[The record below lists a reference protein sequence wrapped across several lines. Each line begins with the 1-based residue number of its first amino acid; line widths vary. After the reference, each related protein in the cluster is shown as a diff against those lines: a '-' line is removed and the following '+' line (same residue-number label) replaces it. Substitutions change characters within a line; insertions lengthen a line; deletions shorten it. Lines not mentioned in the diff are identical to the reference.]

1 MSAADWIDANFSA
14 RSFAIGM
21 GGVALICAGLVGWAV
36 LKGNDALS
44 IRINAMPGQ
53 TVSIAWNT
61 APLTQPIKPPNFVA
75 VDVPV
80 AQPPVTEPVVK
91 DTPEENP
98 EETGVPAA
106 VTTPP
111 ATEKPPV
118 TITESTATP
127 TTPLDGLFET
137 TQWGKLP
144 IIRKADGMTPFQA
157 YRRPFDRNA
166 AGTKPIIS
174 VAVFDMGLSDSATNA
189 AMRALPPDVSLV
201 LSPYMT
207 TPDLWVVEARSRGH
221 EIWLS
226 LPVQGKDYPLVDP
239 GPQTILIGAAE
250 KDNLNKLYWTMSRAT
265 NYAGFITPPDP
276 SFLKAEQDMRPVLT
290 RIYGRGLGF
299 IDGSMMPPLIP
310 QTMAKS
316 MKAPYGTIDVWV
328 DSPAEKESIMDALAQ
343 VEKLAREQGFAAAVI
358 RPYPLSYQLVQ
369 EWIATLPEKG
379 IVLAPLSAQ
388 TGY

>member
-21 GGVALICAGLVGWAV
+21 GGVALVCAGLAGWAV
-36 LKGNDALS
+36 FKGNDALS
-44 IRINAMPGQ
+44 TRINAMPGQ
-53 TVSIAWNT
+53 TVAIAWNT

-80 AQPPVTEPVVK
+80 TPPSATPPPETTEPEAASH
-91 DTPEENP
+91 DT
-98 EETGVPAA
+98 AA
-106 VTTPP
+106 VPHTTGTT
-111 ATEKPPV
+111 AV
-118 TITESTATP
+118 TLTESVAP

-166 AGTKPIIS
+166 AATKPIIS
-174 VAVFDMGLSDSATNA
+174 LAVFDMGLSDSATNA

-239 GPQTILIGAAE
+239 GPQTMLIGDSE

-276 SFLKAEQDMRPVLT
+276 TFLKAEQDMRPVLT

-328 DSPAEKESIMDALAQ
+328 DSPAEKESITDAQ
-343 VEKLAREQGFAAAVI
+343 
-358 RPYPLSYQLVQ
+358 
-369 EWIATLPEKG
+369 
-379 IVLAPLSAQ
+379 
-388 TGY
+388 